1 MAMDLTGTTAIITGS
16 TGTLGKAIALA
27 LAEAG
32 CNCIC
37 HYHTNQLA
45 AGVLIEQ
52 ITALGPQ
59 AVAVCA
65 DLAKPDQIEK
75 LFAETILPPP
85 RILVNSAAV
94 FSRQKLAEVTFVDAQ
109 KVLNTNLV
117 APILL
122 CRRFVQGVPACE
134 SKEPAAKIINLVDV
148 GASRP
153 WAEYSV
159 YCASKAGLV
168 AVTKSLAKELAPRI
182 CVNAIAPGII
192 TWQNDLDDKQKK
204 RQLCHIPAGRAGTL
218 EEITSA
224 LLFLIENDYITGQV
238 LNIDG
243 GRCI

>member
-1 MAMDLTGTTAIITGS
+1 MELNGTTAIITGS
-16 TGTLGKAIALA
+16 TGILGRAIALA

-32 CNCIC
+32 SNCIC
-37 HYHTNQLA
+37 HYHTNQLGA
-45 AGVLIEQ
+45 QELVQKIQGMSRKAF
-52 ITALGPQ
+52 
-59 AVAVCA
+59 AVCA
-65 DLAKPDQIEK
+65 DLSKPEQVEK

-85 RILVNSAAV
+85 NILINSAAV
-94 FSRQKLAEVTFVDAQ
+94 FSRQKLSEVTFVDSQA
-109 KVLNTNLV
+109 VLNTNLV

-122 CRRFVQGVPACE
+122 SRKFVQGIPA
-134 SKEPAAKIINLVDV
+134 SGSDGPAAKIINIVDV

-192 TWQNDLDDKQKK
+192 TWQDDLDDRQKK
-204 RQLCHIPAGRAGTL
+204 RQLSHIPAGRVGDL

-224 LLFLIENDYITGQV
+224 LLFLLENDYITGQTI
-238 LNIDG
+238 NIDG
-243 GRCI
+243 GRAI